1 MLGPVLGRYMAA
13 VHAAAA
19 EAAQE
24 SGGGKDG
31 PESAAQSVQ
40 KAAQAPARERE
51 RLLERLRGVCEGGS
65 VIPVPF
71 LRAAHAVPPA
81 ILDDMRA
88 PYVHPSHA
96 HALLVS
102 QPSWWTRLLPHH
114 PSSWITSLS
123 CNTTG
128 LAQAVSLLFCWGG
141 QECKC
146 LSAGLAVGCKLA
158 AGRQASIHEH
168 HIMTMM
174 HTAQVL
180 ILQVD
185 PLLWDDAQWVY
196 VW

>member
-1 MLGPVLGRYMAA
+1 MRGRYMAA

-19 EAAQE
+19 EAARE
-24 SGGGKDG
+24 SGGGKGG

-40 KAAQAPARERE
+40 KAAQAPAPARERE
-51 RLLERLRGVCEGGS
+51 RLLERLRAVCEGGS

-114 PSSWITSLS
+114 PSYWITSLS
-123 CNTTG
+123 RNTTG
-128 LAQAVSLLFCWGG
+128 LAQALSLLFCWGG
-141 QECKC
+141 Q
-146 LSAGLAVGCKLA
+146 
-158 AGRQASIHEH
+158 
-168 HIMTMM
+168 
-174 HTAQVL
+174 
-180 ILQVD
+180 D
-185 PLLWDDAQWVY
+185 
-196 VW
+196 

>member
-1 MLGPVLGRYMAA
+1 MAA

-19 EAAQE
+19 EAARE
-24 SGGGKDG
+24 SGGGKGG
-31 PESAAQSVQ
+31 PESVAQSVQ

-71 LRAAHAVPPA
+71 LRAAHAVPAA

-96 HALLVS
+96 HARLVS

-114 PSSWITSLS
+114 LSSWITSLS

-128 LAQAVSLLFCWGG
+128 LYLLFCWGG
-141 QECKC
+141 QDCKY
-146 LSAGLAVGCKLA
+146 LSAGLAAGCRVAEGLK
-158 AGRQASIHEH
+158 ASLH
-168 HIMTMM
+168 
-174 HTAQVL
+174 
-180 ILQVD
+180 D
-185 PLLWDDAQWVY
+185 NDAHCSDCHLTG
-196 VW
+196 

>member
-96 HALLVS
+96 HPLLVS

-123 CNTTG
+123 CNPTG
-128 LAQAVSLLFCWGG
+128 LAQAVSLLFCWGLE
-141 QECKC
+141 QDCKC
-146 LSAGLAVGCKLA
+146 LSAGLAAYCRLA
-158 AGRQASIHEH
+158 EGLQASFHEH
-168 HIMTMM
+168 SIMTMM
-174 HTAQVL
+174 HPAQIV
-180 ILQVD
+180 IT
-185 PLLWDDAQWVY
+185 
-196 VW
+196 

>member
-1 MLGPVLGRYMAA
+1 MAA

-19 EAAQE
+19 EAARE
-24 SGGGKDG
+24 SGGGKGG

-51 RLLERLRGVCEGGS
+51 RLLERVRGVCEGGS

-102 QPSWWTRLLPHH
+102 QPSWWTRLLPHR
-114 PSSWITSLS
+114 PSSWIISLS

-128 LAQAVSLLFCWGG
+128 LAQAVSLLFCWGRGVGGGGGG
-141 QECKC
+141 QDCKC
-146 LSAGLAVGCKLA
+146 LYAGLAVGWLKVFTHCSMNI
-158 AGRQASIHEH
+158 QS
-168 HIMTMM
+168 
-174 HTAQVL
+174 
-180 ILQVD
+180 
-185 PLLWDDAQWVY
+185 
-196 VW
+196 

>member
-1 MLGPVLGRYMAA
+1 MAA

-31 PESAAQSVQ
+31 VESVQQLTQ
-40 KAAQAPARERE
+40 KAAPPARERE
-51 RLLERLRGVCEGGS
+51 KLLERLRGVCEGGS

-102 QPSWWTRLLPHH
+102 QHCWWTYIHHPHH
-114 PSSWITSLS
+114 
-123 CNTTG
+123 
-128 LAQAVSLLFCWGG
+128 
-141 QECKC
+141 
-146 LSAGLAVGCKLA
+146 
-158 AGRQASIHEH
+158 
-168 HIMTMM
+168 
-174 HTAQVL
+174 
-180 ILQVD
+180 
-185 PLLWDDAQWVY
+185 
-196 VW
+196 